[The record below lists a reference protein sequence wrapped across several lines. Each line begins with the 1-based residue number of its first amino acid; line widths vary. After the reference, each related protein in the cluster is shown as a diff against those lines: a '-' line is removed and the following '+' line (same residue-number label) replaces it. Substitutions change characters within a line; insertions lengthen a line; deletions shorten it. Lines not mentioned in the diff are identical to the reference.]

1 MLTEINKS
9 LKLLLSYN
17 NQQVK
22 TKFLLQ
28 ALLILVQL
36 LPIIFFHH
44 DTRKL
49 DETCETVISLIGS
62 QEHGNVIHRIR
73 EIMRWSLQLP

>member
-9 LKLLLSYN
+9 LKA
-17 NQQVK
+17 
-22 TKFLLQ
+22 KFLLQ
-28 ALLILVQL
+28 AQIILLQL

-44 DTRKL
+44 DTKKVH
-49 DETCETVISLIGS
+49 ETCETVISLIGS

-73 EIMRWSLQLP
+73 ETMR